1 MVKAPLSE
9 KEIREKAEELKQL
22 LAEADEL
29 RNELEENN
37 VQIKVNGF
45 KITHFSWNIDL
56 L

>member
-1 MVKAPLSE
+1 MDKASMSE
-9 KEIREKAEELKQL
+9 VEIKEKAEKLKQL
-22 LAEADEL
+22 LAEADTL
-29 RNELEENN
+29 RKELEENN